1 MIGIID
7 YDRGNLRSVEKAL
20 HKLGYPAKVLEAP
33 SELEECQ
40 GIILPGVGAFA
51 DAMAALE
58 EKGWIQPLLSY
69 AQSGRPFLGI
79 CLGMQ
84 VLFEIG
90 EEHGEH
96 KGLGLLPGRVVKFPQ
111 GRKIPHMGWNTLH
124 QKKPCQLLEGIPE
137 GAYFYFVHSYYA
149 LSDAQEILVGMSD
162 YGVSFPALVG
172 RDNIWGA
179 QFHPE
184 KSSPWGL
191 KMLENFGR
199 WVTESANI
207 SGY

>member
-7 YDRGNLRSVEKAL
+7 YGRGNLRSVEKAL
-20 HKLGYPAKVLEAP
+20 LKLGYATQILENP
-33 SELEECQ
+33 QELERVD

-58 EKGWIQPLLSY
+58 EKGWIQPLLHY
-69 AQSGRPFLGI
+69 AESGRPFLGI

-84 VLFEIG
+84 VLFKIG

-96 KGLGLLPGRVVKFPQ
+96 QGLGLLPGRVVKFPV
-111 GRKIPHMGWNTLH
+111 GRKVPHMGWNTLT
-124 QKKPCQLLEGIPE
+124 QEKPCFLLEGIPDE
-137 GAYFYFVHSYYA
+137 AYFYFVHSYYA
-149 LSDAQEILVGMSD
+149 LSEDREILAGTSD
-162 YGVSFPALVG
+162 YGVRFPALLG
-172 RDNIWGA
+172 RDNVWGA

-191 KMLENFGR
+191 KLLENFGR
-199 WVTESANI
+199 WVSENAGI
-207 SGY
+207 SSH

>member
-1 MIGIID
+1 VIGIID
-7 YDRGNLRSVEKAL
+7 YGRGNLRSVEKAL
-20 HKLGYPAKVLEAP
+20 LKLGYSARVIESP
-33 SELEECQ
+33 EEIDGVQ

-58 EKGWIQPLLSY
+58 GNGWTQPLLHY
-69 AQSGRPFLGI
+69 AKSGRPFLGI

-84 VLFEIG
+84 VLFEAG

-96 KGLGLLPGRVVKFPQ
+96 KGLGLLPGRVVKFPV
-111 GRKIPHMGWNTLH
+111 GRKVPHMGWNTVTQDKNCFLM
-124 QKKPCQLLEGIPE
+124 KGIPDN
-137 GAYFYFVHSYYA
+137 AYFYFVHSYFA
-149 LSDAQEILVGMSD
+149 TTEDEQILVGMSD
-162 YGVSFPALVG
+162 YGVRFPALVG

-191 KMLENFGR
+191 KLLENFGK
-199 WVTESANI
+199 WVSEDAGI
-207 SGY
+207 SGD

>member
-20 HKLGYPAKVLEAP
+20 LKLGYPAKVLESP
-33 SELEECQ
+33 DELMETK

-58 EKGWIQPLLSY
+58 EKGWIEPLIRY
-69 AQSGRPFLGI
+69 ACSGKPFLGI

-84 VLFEIG
+84 VLFEVG

-96 KGLGLLPGRVVKFPQ
+96 KGLGLLPGRVVRFPV
-111 GRKIPHMGWNTLH
+111 GRKVPHMGWNTLH
-124 QKKPCQLLEGIPE
+124 QEKPCRLLEGIPDE
-137 GAYFYFVHSYYA
+137 AFFYFVHSYYV
-149 LSDAQEILVGMSD
+149 LSEEQEILAGTSD
-162 YGVSFPALVG
+162 YGVPFPALVG
-172 RDNIWGA
+172 RDTVWGA

-191 KMLENFGR
+191 KLLENFGK
-199 WVTESANI
+199 WVNEDATI
-207 SGY
+207 SSH

>member
-1 MIGIID
+1 MIGIVD
-7 YDRGNLRSVEKAL
+7 YGRGNLRSVEKAL
-20 HKLGYPAKVLEAP
+20 LKLGYSARILENP
-33 SELEECQ
+33 EELGGVK

-58 EKGWIQPLLSY
+58 EQGWIKPLLHY
-69 AQSGRPFLGI
+69 AESGHPILGI

-96 KGLGLLPGRVVKFPQ
+96 KGLGLLPGRVVKFPI
-111 GRKIPHMGWNTLH
+111 GRKVPHMGWNTLA
-124 QKKPCQLLEGIPE
+124 QEKPCFLLEGIPDE
-137 GAYFYFVHSYYA
+137 AYFYFVHSYYA
-149 LSDAQEILVGMSD
+149 LSEEKEILIGMSD
-162 YGVSFPALVG
+162 YGVRFPALVG
-172 RDNIWGA
+172 RDNVWGA

-191 KMLENFGR
+191 KLLENFGR
-199 WVTESANI
+199 WVSENAGI
-207 SGY
+207 SSH

>member
-7 YDRGNLRSVEKAL
+7 YGRGNLRSVEKAL
-20 HKLGYPAKVLEAP
+20 IRLGYPARVLEKP
-33 SELEECQ
+33 EEMDTVQ

-51 DAMAALE
+51 DAMMALE
-58 EKGWIQPLLSY
+58 EKGWILPILQY
-69 AQSGRPFLGI
+69 AKSGRPFLGI

-96 KGLGLLPGRVVKFPQ
+96 KGLGLLPGRVVKFPV
-111 GRKIPHMGWNTLH
+111 GRKVPHMGWNTVTH
-124 QKKPCQLLEGIPE
+124 QKPCFLMEGIPDE
-137 GAYFYFVHSYYA
+137 AYFYFVHSYYA
-149 LSDAQEILVGMSD
+149 SVEDEHVLVGMSD
-162 YGVSFPALVG
+162 YGVRFPALVG

-191 KMLENFGR
+191 KLLENFGK
-199 WVTESANI
+199 WVSEDAGI
-207 SGY
+207 SGN